1 MPRRQSK
8 PPCKVRRRHAELQQP
23 FSSAHTFSHEACH
36 TEAKETAQEIL
47 RAKQEA
53 WEQQQ
58 AALQATLAMHR
69 DELQALRRASEA
81 ATERERELATKLQA
95 AERARTDA
103 DTAAR
108 DALERARAELAQE
121 QMLRISNMVKRHE
134 AAIKEATAAGEA
146 RAEEAAKAAIAAARD
161 EGHNNGYNEAATK
174 HREALREADAAREAA
189 ERDAADLHRRQAE
202 EHQRRE
208 ESLAAQLD
216 EARENARRMQEQL
229 TQVVVNRDRAIADAK
244 QAATGDMVSP
254 QRPSECTK
262 PASPLSDSAS
272 VPLQESK
279 LQEAQHAA
287 EARLAAAAD
296 EHAAEVSRIQQVH
309 AAEAAAAEAAH
320 EAALASARVDA
331 SKSQDVAFTKLR
343 EQLQTLSH
351 TQVNCVMSMGVL
363 HPRCLCD
370 VTLVLLLVLARRSCP
385 RSWRTPWSR
394 SDSCRLTCMPS
405 VPRLKCSCPQ

>member
-1 MPRRQSK
+1 
-8 PPCKVRRRHAELQQP
+8 
-23 FSSAHTFSHEACH
+23 
-36 TEAKETAQEIL
+36 
-47 RAKQEA
+47 
-53 WEQQQ
+53 
-58 AALQATLAMHR
+58 MHR

-146 RAEEAAKAAIAAARD
+146 RAEEAAKADIAAARD

-189 ERDAADLHRRQAE
+189 ERDAADRHRRQAE

-244 QAATGDMVSP
+244 QAVTGDMVSP
-254 QRPSECTK
+254 QRPSECVHLLPLTL
-262 PASPLSDSAS
+262 PLS
-272 VPLQESK
+272 L
-279 LQEAQHAA
+279 
-287 EARLAAAAD
+287 
-296 EHAAEVSRIQQVH
+296 
-309 AAEAAAAEAAH
+309 
-320 EAALASARVDA
+320 
-331 SKSQDVAFTKLR
+331 
-343 EQLQTLSH
+343 
-351 TQVNCVMSMGVL
+351 
-363 HPRCLCD
+363 
-370 VTLVLLLVLARRSCP
+370 
-385 RSWRTPWSR
+385 SR
-394 SDSCRLTCMPS
+394 SPS
-405 VPRLKCSCPQ
+405 SKKPDTLPRPALLQLPMSTQQR